1 MVQISLNILYHL
13 LALIIILVLGINTL
27 FIGDRKKQV
36 MSAIVMIPL
45 LLRVLNIK

>member
-1 MVQISLNILYHL
+1 MVQTILNIVYHL
-13 LALIIILVLGINTL
+13 LALGLILVLGWNTISL
-27 FIGDRKKQV
+27 EDRKKQV